1 MEKSPP
7 KNLNYDNYG
16 FYWQIFGYTDDM
28 WVQTW
33 SIFFTARFAR
43 QRWCRFDQ
51 GWGVSRCLKVF
62 LSRWETHIVWSHITG
77 DLFGMPQPKN
87 GIAVSWTSDYLLFQ
101 KGWCLH
107 IAGIVFLLLLVWI
120 CQVWLDLSWPRS
132 QWILGGGG
140 WCEEGVAGHLFLP
153 HAPSQGYCW
162 GDAGC
167 SLATVDMGCDPSHQ
181 WWNWAGGESRPHL
194 FSQGGHIIPVLKL
207 S

>member
-1 MEKSPP
+1 MEKSTQKII
-7 KNLNYDNYG
+7 KNLNYENYG
-16 FYWQIFGYTDDM
+16 FYWQIFWYTDDM

-77 DLFGMPQPKN
+77 DLFGMPQLKN
-87 GIAVSWTSDYLLFQ
+87 GIAVSWTSDYLFFQ

-132 QWILGGGG
+132 QWFPMNTGRRRLVWRRCCWSPLPTTCPEPGLLLG
-140 WCEEGVAGHLFLP
+140 WCWV
-153 HAPSQGYCW
+153 
-162 GDAGC
+162 
-167 SLATVDMGCDPSHQ
+167 
-181 WWNWAGGESRPHL
+181 
-194 FSQGGHIIPVLKL
+194 
-207 S
+207 